1 MGEQM
6 LLLLGVLVA
15 LLVGFAAG
23 ALIVRAL
30 SRPVSTT
37 LPDPVLQALAEV
49 RTLGSRLGEQNA
61 ALSQIQQRLAAEA
74 QGQQTMQATLSEARQ
89 TLGRLQTDYEARL
102 DAEQRG
108 QERLRRLEAV
118 LLGSASRGRAG
129 EAVLQEALGNFP
141 PEMLQTGVA
150 VGRGVVEFALVLS
163 DGKLLPIDSKWPAA
177 DLLTQLEETTDPAE
191 RLRLASAMERELL
204 KRVKE
209 VAGYIDSERTL
220 PWAVA
225 AVPDAAFHLVPAA
238 QQKAFGQRVILL
250 SYSLTLPYLL
260 TIYALHLQYART
272 VDTARL
278 HDHLSAV
285 ARVLDAMQ
293 ETQANQLE
301 RGLTMAGNAADKY
314 REYLADLRGSLNRIE
329 ALSAP
334 QPPGAARPEGDL
346 PAE

>member
-37 LPDPVLQALAEV
+37 LPDPVVQALAEV

-61 ALSQIQQRLAAEA
+61 ALSQIQQRLAGEA

-129 EAVLQEALGNFP
+129 EAVLQEALSNFP

-191 RLRLASAMERELL
+191 RLRLAGAMERELL
-204 KRVKE
+204 IADQLFNPRFVWE
-209 VAGYIDSERTL
+209 STSAPGGRFM
-220 PWAVA
+220 A
-225 AVPDAAFHLVPAA
+225 HLV
-238 QQKAFGQRVILL
+238 
-250 SYSLTLPYLL
+250 
-260 TIYALHLQYART
+260 
-272 VDTARL
+272 
-278 HDHLSAV
+278 
-285 ARVLDAMQ
+285 
-293 ETQANQLE
+293 
-301 RGLTMAGNAADKY
+301 
-314 REYLADLRGSLNRIE
+314 
-329 ALSAP
+329 
-334 QPPGAARPEGDL
+334 
-346 PAE
+346 